1 MITVPELE
9 LSSSDEPLPLPLV
22 PHLDQTL
29 THFLKHNEPTID
41 LGMPNPTIKN
51 SQDYP
56 EQPVPSS
63 AYCVK
68 LSPRELAI
76 AHLVSQGLP
85 NKTIGKH
92 LSISQWTVA
101 TYLRRMFIKLGVN
114 SRAAMVARLM
124 TINVLEDPDA

>member
-1 MITVPELE
+1 MITMPKLE
-9 LSSSDEPLPLPLV
+9 LLSGNDSLPLPLV

-29 THFLKHNEPTID
+29 THFLKNNEPMIY
-41 LGMPNPTIKN
+41 LGMPNPTAKN
-51 SQDYP
+51 SQEYP
-56 EQPVPSS
+56 EQPSSSS

-124 TINVLEDPDA
+124 TINVLEDPEA